1 MEDENHFY
9 FDSRANDMELWLVLL
24 PFDSDSEKP
33 TLLDIKNSCIIEGFQ
48 CELNEELIEKKI
60 KNHTAIDS
68 SEFLIGN
75 GVQPKKGKDAFIEFC
90 VLDPRGKLNVFDEY
104 NRKDYRT
111 HTQLICV
118 KKDQELLQYFQETLG
133 EAGINVLGQIIE
145 GLKGKAIDITFGKN
159 VSFIADLNTLYA
171 KCEGCFFFDSNICY
185 VDEVYII
192 DKDLDMGIGNIDT
205 RIPILIQG
213 DVKPGF
219 KVKSLEDI
227 RIEGNVEES
236 IIRSEK
242 GKVLINGGVIG
253 QKSAIIYGKKGVHIK
268 YSHHAMISSDSD
280 IIIEESL
287 IQSTVS
293 CGKTLVLS
301 SIDHG
306 SIIGGS
312 IRISNSI
319 KAQKI
324 GSPSEPRTNIFM
336 GFDFEYEP
344 KLHELD
350 KKILSFEKEI
360 VELKDDILGCEKLI
374 HLYKNNSTDQ
384 QDQYKRRQKII
395 EKINKTDK
403 MLSQVKIDLSD
414 LEKKALLKDVS
425 SIEISDIIYGNTFVY
440 MRSKFLNISDELNN
454 VKIYL
459 RPIEKEIEIVV
470 PEKND

>member
-1 MEDENHFY
+1 MEDENYFY
-9 FDSRANDMELWLVLL
+9 FDSRTNDMELWLVLL
-24 PFDSDSEKP
+24 PFGSDSEKP
-33 TLLDIKNSCIIEGFQ
+33 TLLDIKNTCIIEGFH
-48 CELNEELIEKKI
+48 CDLAEVLIEEKI
-60 KNHTAIDS
+60 KNHSTIDS

-75 GVQPKKGKDAFIEFC
+75 GVQPKKGKDAVLEFC
-90 VLDPRGKLNVFDEY
+90 VSDPRDKLNIYDDY
-104 NRKDYRT
+104 DRKDYRT

-118 KKDQELLQYFQETLG
+118 KKDQELLQYFQETSG
-133 EAGINVLGQIIE
+133 KAGVNILGQIIE
-145 GLKGKAIDITFGKN
+145 GIKGKAIDITFGKN

-171 KCEGCFFFDSNICY
+171 KCEGCFFLENNICY
-185 VDEVYII
+185 IDEVYIV
-192 DKDLDMGIGNIDT
+192 DKDLDMSIGNIDT
-205 RIPILIQG
+205 TIPILIQG

-219 KVKSLEDI
+219 QVKSLEDI

-242 GKVLINGGVIG
+242 GKVLINGGILG
-253 QKSAIIYGKKGVHIK
+253 QKSAIIYGKEGVHVK
-268 YSHHAMISSDSD
+268 YSHHAMISSDND
-280 IIIEESL
+280 IIIDESL
-287 IQSTVS
+287 IQSNIS

-301 SIDHG
+301 STNHG

-312 IRISNSI
+312 IRISDSI

-350 KKILSFEKEI
+350 KKIISYEKEI
-360 VELKDDILGCEKLI
+360 IELKDDILDCEKLI
-374 HLYKNNSTDQ
+374 HLYKNNSSDQ
-384 QDQYKRRQKII
+384 QDQCLRRQKII
-395 EKINKTDK
+395 ETINKTEEILFQAK
-403 MLSQVKIDLSD
+403 KELSD
-414 LEKKALLKDVS
+414 LEKKALLEDVS

>member
-1 MEDENHFY
+1 MEDDNCFY
-9 FDSRANDMELWLVLL
+9 FDSRVDNMELWLVLL

-48 CELNEELIEKKI
+48 CELDEELIERKL
-60 KNHTAIDS
+60 KNYSTLDS
-68 SEFLIGN
+68 SEFLVGN
-75 GVQPKKGKDAFIEFC
+75 GAQPKKGKDAFLEFC
-90 VLDPRGKLNVFDEY
+90 VLDPRDKLNVFDEY

-118 KKDQELLQYFQETLG
+118 KKDQELLQYFQETSG
-133 EAGINVLGQIIE
+133 KAGINILGQAIE
-145 GLKGKAIDITFGKN
+145 GIKGKAIDITFGKN

-171 KCEGCFFFDSNICY
+171 KCEGCFFLESNICY
-185 VDEVYII
+185 VDEIYIV
-192 DKDLDMGIGNIDT
+192 DKDLDMSIGNIDT
-205 RIPILIQG
+205 TIPILIQG

-219 KVKSLEDI
+219 TVKSLKDI

-242 GKVLINGGVIG
+242 GKVLINGGVVG
-253 QKSAIIYGKKGVHIK
+253 RKSAIIYGKKGVHIK
-268 YSHHAMISSDSD
+268 YSHHAIISSDSD

-301 SIDHG
+301 STDHG

-344 KLHELD
+344 KLHEFD
-350 KKILSFEKEI
+350 KKILSYEKEI
-360 VELKDDILGCEKLI
+360 IELKDDILDCEKLI

-384 QDQYKRRQKII
+384 QHQCQRRLKTI
-395 EKINKTDK
+395 EMINKTEK
-403 MLSQVKIDLSD
+403 MLSEVKNDLSN

-425 SIEISDIIYGNTFVY
+425 LIEISNIIYGNTFVY